1 MSELGSA
8 LMDITERPPHIMVAG
23 QGSWLTDSNGRCYLD
38 FVQGWA
44 VNSLGHSPR
53 EIAEAAARQAQ
64 TLVSCSPAYYN
75 GPMLE
80 LAQLLTEHSGLHKVF
95 FASSGAEANEGA
107 IKLARKWGAKHR
119 NGAFDIITL
128 QNSFHGRTLA
138 TMSAS
143 GKPQWEPLFEPK
155 VRGFTKVPI
164 NDLAAVENAM
174 DQGTVAV
181 MLEPIQGEAGV
192 IPADIEYLQ
201 ALRELTTRRG
211 ILLILDEVQTGIGR
225 TGELFAF
232 QRAGI
237 APDIMT
243 LGKGLGGGVPLAALL
258 ARREVSCFD
267 HGDQGGT
274 FSGNPLMA
282 AIGCA
287 VFSTIAVP
295 GFLQRVRENGEYLR
309 SGLCRLSEEFKL
321 GAVRGAG
328 LLLALDIPTNNAEQI
343 VAEAF
348 RLGLLVNAPRTHNL
362 RFMPALNVGRQEIDS
377 MLELLRQA
385 IAAQPRRSS
394 AA

>member
-23 QGSWLTDSNGRCYLD
+23 KGSWLSDSNGRSYLD

-53 EIAEAAARQAQ
+53 EIAEAAALQAQ
-64 TLVSCSPAYYN
+64 TLISCSPAYYN

-164 NDLAAVENAM
+164 NDLESIERAIDAN
-174 DQGTVAV
+174 TVAI

-192 IPADIEYLQ
+192 IAADIEYLQ
-201 ALRELTTRRG
+201 ALRALATQRG
-211 ILLILDEVQTGIGR
+211 ILLILDEVQTGVGR

-237 APDIMT
+237 EPDIMT
-243 LGKGLGGGVPLAALL
+243 LAKGLGGGVPLAALL

-287 VFSTIAVP
+287 VFSTIANP
-295 GFLQRVRENGEYLR
+295 AFLRRVRANGEHLQAGLR
-309 SGLCRLSEEFKL
+309 RLSEELRL
-321 GAVRGAG
+321 GVVRGAG
-328 LLLALDIPTNNAEQI
+328 LLQALEIPANDADRI
-343 VAEAF
+343 VAQAF
-348 RLGLLVNAPRTHNL
+348 KLGLLVNAPRPHVL
-362 RFMPALNVGRQEIDS
+362 RFMPALNVSAQEIDT
-377 MLELLRQA
+377 MLDLLRRA
-385 IAAQPRRSS
+385 IVARSCASS

>member
-23 QGSWLTDSNGRCYLD
+23 KGSWLSDSNGRRYLD

-44 VNSLGHSPR
+44 VNSLGHAPP
-53 EIAEAAARQAQ
+53 EIFETAARQAQ

-80 LAQLLTEHSGLHKVF
+80 LAQLLTEHSGLDKVF

-128 QNSFHGRTLA
+128 QDSFHGRTLA

-143 GKPQWEPLFEPK
+143 GKPQWESLFEPK

-164 NDLAAVENAM
+164 NDIAAVERAI
-174 DQGTVAV
+174 DASTVAI

-192 IPADIEYLQ
+192 VPADIEYLR
-201 ALRELTTRRG
+201 ALRDLATQRG
-211 ILLILDEVQTGIGR
+211 ILLILDEVQTGVGR

-237 APDIMT
+237 VPDIMT
-243 LGKGLGGGVPLAALL
+243 LGKGLGGGVPLTALL
-258 ARREVSCFD
+258 AKSEFCCFD
-267 HGDQGGT
+267 QGDQGGT
-274 FSGNPLMA
+274 FSGNPLMT

-287 VFSTIAVP
+287 VFSTVAEP
-295 GFLQRVRENGEYLR
+295 SFLLRVRERGDYLR
-309 SGLCRLSEEFKL
+309 HGLNALAGELNL
-321 GAVRGAG
+321 GEVRGAG
-328 LLLALDIPTNNAEQI
+328 LMLALEIPANDADRI
-343 VAEAF
+343 AAHAF
-348 RLGLLVNAPRTHNL
+348 ELGLLVKAARPHIL
-362 RFMPALNVGRQEIDS
+362 RFMPALNVATEEIDA
-377 MLELLRQA
+377 MLDILRQA
-385 IAAQPRRSS
+385 AVAPVRSSS

>member
-23 QGSWLTDSNGRCYLD
+23 KGSWLSDSNGRRYLD

-44 VNSLGHSPR
+44 VNSLGHAPP
-53 EIAEAAARQAQ
+53 EIFETAARQAQ
-64 TLVSCSPAYYN
+64 ALVSCSPAYYN

-80 LAQLLTEHSGLHKVF
+80 LAQLLAEHSGLDKVF

-164 NDLAAVENAM
+164 NDIGAVERAIDTN
-174 DQGTVAV
+174 TVAI

-192 IPADIEYLQ
+192 VPADIGYLR
-201 ALRELTTRRG
+201 ALRKIATERG
-211 ILLILDEVQTGIGR
+211 VLLILDEVQTGVGR

-237 APDIMT
+237 VPDIMT
-243 LGKGLGGGVPLAALL
+243 LGKGLGGGVPISALL
-258 ARREVSCFD
+258 ASGAVSCFD
-267 HGDQGGT
+267 RGDQGGT
-274 FSGNPLMA
+274 FSGNPLMT

-287 VFSTIAVP
+287 VFSAIAQP
-295 GFLQRVRENGEYLR
+295 AFLQRVRERGDHLQRGLRALAAELQLGE
-309 SGLCRLSEEFKL
+309 
-321 GAVRGAG
+321 VRGAG
-328 LLLALDIPTNNAEQI
+328 LMVALEIPAQDADRI
-343 VAEAF
+343 AARAF
-348 RLGLLVNAPRTHNL
+348 ELGLLVNAARPHIL
-362 RFMPALNVGRQEIDS
+362 RFVPALNVAVEEIDT
-377 MLELLRQA
+377 MLDILRQA
-385 IAAQPRRSS
+385 IAIPARGSS